1 MNVMTEY
8 KKFNVLFYRSVVGAV
23 IYAITPPNDS
33 SHHKSQVTAYF
44 IAGKF
49 CQLVGCYD
57 LVLTQ

>member
-1 MNVMTEY
+1 MLWQNT
-8 KKFNVLFYRSVVGAV
+8 NVLFYRSVVGAV

-33 SHHKSQVTAYF
+33 SDHKSQVTAYF

-49 CQLVGCYD
+49 CKLVRCYD